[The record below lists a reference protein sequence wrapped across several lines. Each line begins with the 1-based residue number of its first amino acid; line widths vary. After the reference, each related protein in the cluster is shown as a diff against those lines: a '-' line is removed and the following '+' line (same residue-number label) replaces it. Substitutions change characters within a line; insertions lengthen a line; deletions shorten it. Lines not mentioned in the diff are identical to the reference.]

1 MKRILVFSI
10 GYLILTI
17 TSAYLIV
24 NFNILGIS
32 KKIAYVNTDRL
43 FNSYQAMLSARR
55 TYQAEKQEWEH
66 NLETLAQEARLAQET
81 RQHLGASSSPRER
94 AASDDNARLK
104 QQQFFT
110 YQAAV
115 QKQGPAE
122 MQRLTQPVVDAA
134 NRYLTAYS
142 KQQQYDLV
150 LSAGGGADVVY
161 VAEALD
167 ITERV
172 AQGLNQAL
180 TDSLRRTGA
189 QPSHR

>member
-1 MKRILVFSI
+1 MKRILAFSI
-10 GYLILTI
+10 GCLALSFISTFALI
-17 TSAYLIV
+17 
-24 NFNILGIS
+24 NFNVLSLS
-32 KKIAYVNTDRL
+32 KKIAYVNTDKL

-66 NLETLAQEARLAQET
+66 NLQTLAEEARLAQET
-81 RQHLGASSSPRER
+81 HQHLGAGSSPRER

-104 QQQFFT
+104 QQQFYT

-180 TDSLRRTGA
+180 ADSLRRTGA
-189 QPSHR
+189 QPSRR